1 MLTLNDFSFL
11 IVTKGNDSKRL
22 TGVYNSIR
30 RLYPTNEIVVVYDGT
45 KKIDISPTDQ
55 YLTEVSS
62 DKRVYVSAGYNL
74 ALKHATKKCFV
85 FLHDDTFVAN
95 NFLEN
100 IIPHLTETQ
109 FCNFTTIEPP
119 LYNDPDTL
127 LKPIRDFGRSMD
139 VFDIEKFNQFYETH
153 VQKITEPVVE
163 SPFGGFFMVGY
174 KSSMDSV
181 GGFDEYFQ
189 PYFYEDADL
198 ILRLH
203 MKGFKFVQV
212 LNSIVYH
219 MGSLTSRGTQESND
233 SMQTTSMLFIKK
245 WKSPWE
251 HIRKYTLENGIEY
264 KNISFTVECI
274 NCNTQLQMFT
284 NMISEPNSNIN
295 VLVNGEKLTQEDV
308 EYLQTLPY
316 VLQSI
321 EEEGQYEL
329 GNLLVNYSKDT
340 INV

>member
-11 IVTKGNDSKRL
+11 IVTRNKTPERVV
-22 TGVYNSIR
+22 GVYNSIR
-30 RLYPTNEIVVVYDGT
+30 RLYSENEIVIVYDGEQSINLNSSD
-45 KKIDISPTDQ
+45 KN
-55 YLTEVSS
+55 LVEVSS

-74 ALKHATKKCFV
+74 ALKYTTKKCFV
-85 FLHDDTFVAN
+85 FLHDDTFLAN

-109 FCNFTTIEPP
+109 FCNFTTVEPP

-139 VFDIEKFNQFYETH
+139 VFDIEKFNQFCETH
-153 VQKITEPVVE
+153 VQKITEPVVQ

-198 ILRLH
+198 MLRMY

-245 WKSPWE
+245 WKSPWDY
-251 HIRKYTLENGIEY
+251 IRKYTLENGIEY
-264 KNISFTVECI
+264 KNVSFTIECT
-274 NCNTQLQMFT
+274 NCNTQLQTFT
-284 NMISEPNSNIN
+284 DMISEPNSNIK
-295 VLVNGEKLTQEDV
+295 VLVDGAKLTQEDF

-329 GNLLVNYSKDT
+329 GNLIVNYSKDNT
-340 INV
+340 NV